1 MPRPVITTAAIAPIK
16 LPTTRPRLLLIT
28 PPTVGKLTTAAELI
42 AQYGESSCS
51 TKASQSDRHMARALR
66 RA

>member
-1 MPRPVITTAAIAPIK
+1 MPRPVITTAAIAPIR

-42 AQYGESSCS
+42 AQ
-51 TKASQSDRHMARALR
+51 
-66 RA
+66 